1 MDHQPILFTIEK
13 NQQKPL
19 QLTAKNH
26 LILGSLRIIK
36 VDQQTDRTL
45 KGAAFD
51 IRTKAGKTIKSVTT
65 GKDGEAIVK
74 GLKPGEYLLTE
85 TKAPDGY
92 VALKKPLAFTIQMGE
107 VEIKTMIVKNAPVK
121 NEEDHTNPPASDK
134 GDQHPPHDS
143 NGELPKTGEEWLRY
157 LMYAGILLVAS
168 GTVLLVVR
176 RRTIQ

>member
-1 MDHQPILFTIEK
+1 MLFRVKKENVEEITCNGSKGKLHINDLKPGEYQFVETKAPHGYELDDQPIRFTIEK

-74 GLKPGEYLLTE
+74 GLKPGEYTITE
-85 TKAPDGY
+85 TKAPNGY
-92 VALKKPLAFTIQMGE
+92 VALK
-107 VEIKTMIVKNAPVK
+107 N
-121 NEEDHTNPPASDK
+121 HS
-134 GDQHPPHDS
+134 
-143 NGELPKTGEEWLRY
+143 
-157 LMYAGILLVAS
+157 LLQFKWAKWRS
-168 GTVLLVVR
+168 R
-176 RRTIQ
+176 H

>member
-1 MDHQPILFTIEK
+1 M
-13 NQQKPL
+13 
-19 QLTAKNH
+19 
-26 LILGSLRIIK
+26 
-36 VDQQTDRTL
+36 
-45 KGAAFD
+45 
-51 IRTKAGKTIKSVTT
+51 TT
-65 GKDGEAIVK
+65 GKDGEATINE
-74 GLKPGEYLLTE
+74 LKPGTYLLTE

-92 VALKKPLAFTIQMGE
+92 VALKKPLAFTIQMGQ